1 MSEYLSL
8 RLQELYWIFYI
19 VLMEKVLHH
28 PEGMKPSRTSQSNST
43 TPGNHHP
50 DQCKISPINEYCVMC
65 GSPFFVCH
73 AIPCLPLRFA
83 HFWPLLRPLGSEGI
97 LLRMQII
104 WQMDANGAIQKILSI
119 CVFALE
125 LLDV

>member
-1 MSEYLSL
+1 
-8 RLQELYWIFYI
+8 
-19 VLMEKVLHH
+19 
-28 PEGMKPSRTSQSNST
+28 
-43 TPGNHHP
+43 
-50 DQCKISPINEYCVMC
+50 MC

-97 LLRMQII
+97 LLGMQII

-125 LLDV
+125 LPDV